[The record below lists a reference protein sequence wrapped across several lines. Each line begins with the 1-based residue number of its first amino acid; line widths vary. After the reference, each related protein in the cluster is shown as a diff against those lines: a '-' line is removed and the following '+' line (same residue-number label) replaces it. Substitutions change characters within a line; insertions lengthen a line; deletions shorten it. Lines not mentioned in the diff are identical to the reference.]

1 VIRRRISQP
10 TRLRPAD
17 ALGEACTAILAKPA
31 RALVTSLGTLLGV
44 AWFVTALG
52 LASTAG
58 GQVTSDFAHRLPT
71 HVWISQKRASPA
83 PAAVPYPAGLQQR
96 LRALH
101 GVIAAGVFW
110 PLLLGR
116 PVIVSAQP
124 RPATGRPGGP
134 GGRGGT
140 GGPAGADGGTAGNRV
155 APGPGTARRAP
166 VIAASPGFL
175 AAASA
180 KLSSGRLLGAWDQ
193 AHHAQVCLA
202 GAVVARALGIGD
214 LRQQRAVYIDD
225 VPCVVIGIVSRAT
238 GQRSILRSVVLPS
251 ATATALW
258 GPPDERAGAMPA
270 VLIRT
275 RPGAAGVVARQA
287 PFVISQDR
295 PDQFL
300 VRVPPGPGQLRD
312 QVVSTLTSLFFV
324 LGWVSLAIGTL
335 SIASVTWLSVRERSA
350 EFGLRRAVGARP
362 RHILAHVICES
373 AILGLIGG
381 LAGASLGV
389 AMIILLARARGWVP
403 VVAPLTVLPA
413 PLGGA
418 AAGMLAGIIPAMF
431 AARIQPAETLSRSL
445 TM

>member
-1 VIRRRISQP
+1 MIRRKISQP

-17 ALGEACTAILAKPA
+17 AVGEACTAILAKPA

-71 HVWISQKRASPA
+71 HVWISQKRVSPA

-110 PLLLGR
+110 PLRLGR
-116 PVIVSAQP
+116 PLIVSARP
-124 RPATGRPGGP
+124 RPGAPGGP
-134 GGRGGT
+134 GG
-140 GGPAGADGGTAGNRV
+140 PAGTADGTAGNRV
-155 APGPGTARRAP
+155 TPGPGTARRAP

-175 AAASA
+175 AAVSA
-180 KLSSGRLLGAWDQ
+180 KLGSGRLFGAWDQ

-202 GAVVARALGIGD
+202 GAVVARALGISD
-214 LRQQRAVYIDD
+214 LRLQRAVYIDD
-225 VPCVVIGIVSRAT
+225 VPCVVIGIVSHAT
-238 GQRSILRSVVLPS
+238 GQRSILWSVVLPS

-275 RPGAAGVVARQA
+275 RPGAAGMVARQA

-295 PDQFL
+295 PDQVL

-312 QVVSTLTSLFFV
+312 QVLGTLTSLFFV

-350 EFGLRRAVGARP
+350 EFGLRRAVGARR

-389 AMIILLARARGWVP
+389 AVIILLARARGWVP

-445 TM
+445 AM

>member
-1 VIRRRISQP
+1 VIRRRVSQP
-10 TRLRPAD
+10 TRLQLSD
-17 ALGEACTAILAKPA
+17 AIGEACTAILAKPA

-58 GQVTSDFAHRLPT
+58 GQVTSAFAHRLPT
-71 HVWISQKRASPA
+71 HVWISPKRASPA
-83 PAAVPYPAGLQQR
+83 PAAVPYPADVQKR

-110 PLLLGR
+110 PLRLGR
-116 PVIVSAQP
+116 PLVVSALPQ
-124 RPATGRPGGP
+124 PATGGS
-134 GGRGGT
+134 
-140 GGPAGADGGTAGNRV
+140 AGAAGAAGGGTASNRRRG
-155 APGPGTARRAP
+155 AARKAP
-166 VIAASPGFL
+166 VFAASPGFL
-175 AAASA
+175 AAAA
-180 KLSSGRLLGAWDQ
+180 AHLSSGRLFDAWDQ

-202 GAVVARALGIGD
+202 GTVAARALGISD
-214 LRQQRAVYIDD
+214 LGRQRTVYIDD
-225 VPCVVIGIVSRAT
+225 VSCVLIGIVSRVSA
-238 GQRSILRSVVLPS
+238 QQSLLRAVVLPS
-251 ATATALW
+251 ATAIARW

-275 RPGAAGVVARQA
+275 SPGAAGVVARQA
-287 PFVISQDR
+287 PFVISQAR

-300 VRVPPGPGQLRD
+300 VRVPRGPGQLRD
-312 QVVSTLTSLFFV
+312 QVISTLTSLFYA

-350 EFGLRRAVGARP
+350 EFGLRRAVGARR
-362 RHILAHVICES
+362 RHILAHVVCES

-403 VVAPLTVLPA
+403 VVAPLAVLPA

-418 AAGMLAGIIPAMF
+418 AAGMLAGIVPAMF

-445 TM
+445 AM

>member
-17 ALGEACTAILAKPA
+17 AIGEACTAILAKPA
-31 RALVTSLGTLLGV
+31 RALVTSLGTLLCV

-58 GQVTSDFAHRLPT
+58 GQVTSAFAHRLPT
-71 HVWISQKRASPA
+71 HVWISPKRASPA
-83 PAAVPYPAGLQQR
+83 PAAMPYPAGIQQR

-110 PLLLGR
+110 PLRLGH
-116 PVIVSAQP
+116 PVVVSALPQ
-124 RPATGRPGGP
+124 PATEGSPGAA
-134 GGRGGT
+134 RGGT
-140 GGPAGADGGTAGNRV
+140 ADKRRPGA
-155 APGPGTARRAP
+155 ARKAP
-166 VIAASPGFL
+166 VIAAAPGFL
-175 AAASA
+175 AAAA
-180 KLSSGRLLGAWDQ
+180 VELSSGRLFDAWDQ
-193 AHHAQVCLA
+193 AHRAQVCLA
-202 GAVVARALGIGD
+202 GAVAARALSIGD
-214 LRQQRAVYIDD
+214 LRHRRTVYIDD
-225 VPCVVIGIVSRAT
+225 VPCAVIGIISRAT
-238 GQRSILRSVVLPS
+238 GGQSILRSVVLPS
-251 ATATALW
+251 ATAIAQW
-258 GPPDERAGAMPA
+258 GPPDERAGAMPS

-275 RPGAAGVVARQA
+275 RPGAARLVARQA

-300 VRVPPGPGQLRD
+300 VRLPPGQRQLSN
-312 QVVSTLTSLFFV
+312 QVAGTLTSLFYA

-335 SIASVTWLSVRERSA
+335 SIATVTWLSVRERSA
-350 EFGLRRAVGARP
+350 EFGLRRAVGAR
-362 RHILAHVICES
+362 RLHILAHVVCES

-445 TM
+445 AI

>member
-17 ALGEACTAILAKPA
+17 AVGEACTAILAKPA

-58 GQVTSDFAHRLPT
+58 GQVTSAFAHRLPT

-83 PAAVPYPAGLQQR
+83 PAAAPYPAGLQQR

-110 PLLLGR
+110 PLRLGR
-116 PVIVSAQP
+116 PLIVSARP
-124 RPATGRPGGP
+124 RPATAGP
-134 GGRGGT
+134 GS
-140 GGPAGADGGTAGNRV
+140 
-155 APGPGTARRAP
+155 GTARRAP

-175 AAASA
+175 AAVSA
-180 KLSSGRLLGAWDQ
+180 KLDSGRLFGAWDQ

-202 GAVVARALGIGD
+202 GAVVARALGISD

-225 VPCVVIGIVSRAT
+225 VPCAVIGIVSHAT
-238 GQRSILRSVVLPS
+238 GQRSMLRSVVLPS

-275 RPGAAGVVARQA
+275 RPGAAGMVARQA

-300 VRVPPGPGQLRD
+300 VRVPRGPGQLRD
-312 QVVSTLTSLFFV
+312 QVLGTLTSLFFV
-324 LGWVSLAIGTL
+324 LGWISLAIGTL

-350 EFGLRRAVGARP
+350 EFGLRRAVGARR

-445 TM
+445 SM

>member
-1 VIRRRISQP
+1 MIRRRISQP
-10 TRLRPAD
+10 TTLRSAD
-17 ALGEACTAILAKPA
+17 VIAEACTAILAKPA
-31 RALVTSLGTLLGV
+31 RAVVTSLGTLLGV

-58 GQVTSDFAHRLPT
+58 GQVTSAFAHRLPT
-71 HVWISQKRASPA
+71 HVWISPKRAAPA
-83 PAAVPYPAGLQQR
+83 PAAVPYPADVQQR
-96 LRALH
+96 LRALP

-110 PLLLGR
+110 PLRLGR
-116 PVIVSAQP
+116 PLVVSALPQP
-124 RPATGRPGGP
+124 AAGPRAAT
-134 GGRGGT
+134 
-140 GGPAGADGGTAGNRV
+140 
-155 APGPGTARRAP
+155 RAP

-175 AAASA
+175 AAAA
-180 KLSSGRLLGAWDQ
+180 VQLSTGRPFDAWDQ

-202 GAVVARALGIGD
+202 GTVAAGALGIRD
-214 LRQQRAVYIDD
+214 LRQQRTVYIDD
-225 VPCVVIGIVSRAT
+225 VPCVVIGIISSAS
-238 GQRSILRSVVLPS
+238 GQQSVLRSVVLPS
-251 ATATALW
+251 ATAIALW

-270 VLIRT
+270 LLIRT

-287 PFVISQDR
+287 PFVLSQNL

-300 VRVPPGPGQLRD
+300 VRLPRGPGPLRD
-312 QVVSTLTSLFFV
+312 QVIRILTSLFYA

-350 EFGLRRAVGARP
+350 EFGLRRAVGARR
-362 RHILAHVICES
+362 RHILAHVVCES

-413 PLGGA
+413 PLAGA

-431 AARIQPAETLSRSL
+431 AARIQPAEALTRSIA
-445 TM
+445 M

>member
-1 VIRRRISQP
+1 MQ
-10 TRLRPAD
+10 
-17 ALGEACTAILAKPA
+17 
-31 RALVTSLGTLLGV
+31 
-44 AWFVTALG
+44 
-52 LASTAG
+52 
-58 GQVTSDFAHRLPT
+58 
-71 HVWISQKRASPA
+71 
-83 PAAVPYPAGLQQR
+83 YPAGIQQR

-110 PLLLGR
+110 PLRLGH
-116 PVIVSAQP
+116 PVVVSALPQ
-124 RPATGRPGGP
+124 PATEGSPGAA
-134 GGRGGT
+134 RGGT
-140 GGPAGADGGTAGNRV
+140 ADKRRPGA
-155 APGPGTARRAP
+155 ARKAP
-166 VIAASPGFL
+166 VIAAAPGFL
-175 AAASA
+175 AAAA
-180 KLSSGRLLGAWDQ
+180 VELSSGRLFDAWDQ
-193 AHHAQVCLA
+193 AHRAQVCLA
-202 GAVVARALGIGD
+202 GAVAARALGIGD
-214 LRQQRAVYIDD
+214 LRHRRTVYIDD
-225 VPCVVIGIVSRAT
+225 VPCAVIGIISRAT
-238 GQRSILRSVVLPS
+238 GGQSILRSVVLPS
-251 ATATALW
+251 ATAIAQW
-258 GPPDERAGAMPA
+258 GPPDERAGAMPS

-275 RPGAAGVVARQA
+275 RPGAARLVARQA

-300 VRVPPGPGQLRD
+300 VRLPPGQRQLSN
-312 QVVSTLTSLFFV
+312 QVAGTLTSLFYA

-350 EFGLRRAVGARP
+350 EFGLRRAVGAR
-362 RHILAHVICES
+362 RLHILAHVVCES

-445 TM
+445 AI